1 VTKILTP
8 RLKLTKESD
17 DEYIDPFPL
26 NWPILDTYA
35 GGLLVADGVTPAD
48 VNLYDGCLVTEQ
60 TSGKQWIAKQD
71 PSTGAFTKSWLIFP
85 WYAEVG
91 TPSLS
96 VVSVPFT
103 NTAYG
108 FTTFWNGVN
117 TDAAT
122 ALVATFLV
130 VPIDAIYELVYSV
143 RGSNPNSND
152 APLSAHISVN
162 SDQNY
167 LWSETLEKYNL
178 NYTVNENQLLRKL
191 KAGDKLNMN
200 IWQSYGATMT
210 VSIVL
215 QASVVCPL

>member
-1 VTKILTP
+1 MTKIQTP

-48 VNLYDGCLVTEQ
+48 VNLYDGCIVTEQ

-71 PSTGAFTKSWLIFP
+71 PSTGVFTKSWLIYP

-91 TPSLS
+91 TPSQA
-96 VVSVPFT
+96 VGSVPFT
-103 NTAYG
+103 NTPYG
-108 FTTFWNGVN
+108 FTNFWNGVN

-122 ALVATFLV
+122 CLVGTYLV
-130 VPIDAIYELVYSV
+130 VPIAAIYELNYSV
-143 RGSNPNSND
+143 RGNNPTNND
-152 APLSAHISVN
+152 AVLSAHISLN

-167 LWSETLEKYNL
+167 MWSETLEKWNG
-178 NYTVNENQLLRKL
+178 NYTVNSCQRMMRLS
-191 KAGDKLNMN
+191 AGDKLNMN
-200 IWQSYGATMT
+200 IWQSYGAPMA

-215 QASVVCPL
+215 QVGLVCPV

>member
-1 VTKILTP
+1 MSKVLTP
-8 RLKLTKESD
+8 KLKLTKESD
-17 DEYIDPFPL
+17 DETIDPFAP
-26 NWPILDTYA
+26 NWPILDKYA
-35 GGLLVADGVTPAD
+35 GGLLVANGTVPPDSD
-48 VNLYDGCLVTEQ
+48 LYDGCLVSEL
-60 TSGKQWIAKQD
+60 TSGKQWIARLN
-71 PSTGAFTKSWLIFP
+71 TGGTYDHIWLVYP
-85 WYAEVG
+85 WFAEVG

-96 VVSVPFT
+96 VASVPFT

-108 FTTFWNGVN
+108 FTNLWNGVN

-122 ALVATFLV
+122 ALVGTFLV

-178 NYTVNENQLLRKL
+178 NYTVNCTQLLRKL
-191 KAGDKLNMN
+191 KAGDKLCLN
-200 IWQSYGATMT
+200 IWQSYGAPMA
-210 VSIVL
+210 VSMVL